1 MYYNTFVLRT
11 FVYIRS
17 VKRVDKIKRNERI
30 SAMIKVLSDAPNKIY
45 TLSYFSDMFGAAKST
60 ISEDI
65 DLAQGILERFSLGA
79 LETVTG
85 AAGGVKFLPATSE
98 DANRRFVSEMCL
110 RMSDPERILPGG
122 YLYMVDILQNPTM
135 VARMGEILAMWFYK
149 TRPDFVMT
157 VETKGI
163 PVALMVARSL
173 NVPLVIC
180 RRDVRITD
188 GSVVTINYLSGSNQR
203 IQTMS
208 LPKRSI
214 KEGQRALIIDDFMKG
229 GGSAKGMMDM
239 LKEFS
244 VVVAG
249 VGVVMATA
257 TPERKMVDDVKAL
270 MVLHSVDELNRRV
283 DVRPSAMFSRNDYL
297 R

>member
-1 MYYNTFVLRT
+1 M
-11 FVYIRS
+11 
-17 VKRVDKIKRNERI
+17 DKIKRNERI

-65 DLAQGILERFSLGA
+65 DLAQSILERFSLGT

-85 AAGGVKFLPATSE
+85 AAGGVKFLPTTSE
-98 DANRRFVSEMCL
+98 EANRRYVTEMCM

-135 VARMGEILAMWFYK
+135 VARMGEILANWFYK

-173 NVPLVIC
+173 NVPLVVC

-257 TPERKMVDDVKAL
+257 SPERKMVDDVKSL
-270 MVLHSVDELNRRV
+270 MVLHSVDEINRRV
-283 DVRPSAMFSRNDYL
+283 DVRPSAMFTRSDLFR
-297 R
+297 

>member
-1 MYYNTFVLRT
+1 MDR
-11 FVYIRS
+11 
-17 VKRVDKIKRNERI
+17 IKRNERI

-45 TLSYFSDMFGAAKST
+45 TLSYFSELFGAAKST

-85 AAGGVKFLPATSE
+85 AAGGVKFLPAASE
-98 DANRRFVSEMCL
+98 EANRRYISEMCL
-110 RMSDPERILPGG
+110 RMSDADRILPGG
-122 YLYMVDILQNPTM
+122 YLYMVDILQNPAM

-149 TRPDFVMT
+149 SRPDYVVT

-173 NVPLVIC
+173 NIPLVVA

-188 GSVVTINYLSGSNQR
+188 GSVVTINYLSGSSQR

-229 GGSAKGMMDM
+229 GGSVKGMMDM
-239 LKEFS
+239 MKEFS

-257 TPERKMVDDVKAL
+257 TPERKMVDDVKSL
-270 MVLHSVDELNRRV
+270 MVLHSVDEQARRV
-283 DVRPSAMFSRNDYL
+283 DVRPSSLFA
-297 R
+297 

>member
-1 MYYNTFVLRT
+1 MDR
-11 FVYIRS
+11 
-17 VKRVDKIKRNERI
+17 IKRNERI

-45 TLSYFSDMFGAAKST
+45 TLSYFSELFGAAKST

-85 AAGGVKFLPATSE
+85 AAGGVKFLPAASE
-98 DANRRFVSEMCL
+98 EANRRYISEMCL
-110 RMSDPERILPGG
+110 RMSAADRILPGG
-122 YLYMVDILQNPTM
+122 YLYMVDILQNPAM

-149 TRPDFVMT
+149 SRPDYVVT

-173 NVPLVIC
+173 NIPLVVA

-188 GSVVTINYLSGSNQR
+188 GSVVTINYLSGSSQR

-229 GGSAKGMMDM
+229 GGSVKGMMDM
-239 LKEFS
+239 MKEFS

-257 TPERKMVDDVKAL
+257 TPERKMVDDVKSL
-270 MVLHSVDELNRRV
+270 MVLHSVDEQARRV
-283 DVRPSAMFSRNDYL
+283 DVRPSSLFARSGY
-297 R
+297 

>member
-1 MYYNTFVLRT
+1 
-11 FVYIRS
+11 
-17 VKRVDKIKRNERI
+17 VDKIKRNERI

-65 DLAQGILERFSLGA
+65 DIAQGILDRFSLGS

-85 AAGGVKFLPATSE
+85 AAGGVKFLPAASK
-98 DANRRFVSEMCL
+98 DANRRYVTEMCL

-122 YLYMVDILQNPTM
+122 YLYMVDILQNPAM

-173 NVPLVIC
+173 NVPLVVC

-257 TPERKMVDDVKAL
+257 APERKMVDDVKSL
-270 MVLHSVDELNRRV
+270 MVLHSVDEINRRV
-283 DVRPSAMFSRNDYL
+283 DVRPSAMFSRNDFF

>member
-1 MYYNTFVLRT
+1 M
-11 FVYIRS
+11 
-17 VKRVDKIKRNERI
+17 DKIKRNERI
-30 SAMIKVLSDAPNKIY
+30 SAMVKILSDAPNKIY
-45 TLSYFSDMFGAAKST
+45 TLSYFSELFGAAKST

-85 AAGGVKFLPATSE
+85 AAGGVKFLPAAGE
-98 DANRRFVSEMCL
+98 DANRRYISEMCL
-110 RMSDPERILPGG
+110 RMSDTDRILPGG
-122 YLYMVDILQNPTM
+122 YLYMVDILQNPAM

-149 TRPDFVMT
+149 SRPDYVVT

-173 NVPLVIC
+173 NIPLVVA

-188 GSVVTINYLSGSNQR
+188 GSVVTINYLSGSSQR

-229 GGSAKGMMDM
+229 GGSVKGMMDM
-239 LKEFS
+239 MKEFS

-257 TPERKMVDDVKAL
+257 TPERKMVDDYKSL
-270 MVLHSVDELNRRV
+270 MVLHSVDEQARRV
-283 DVRPSAMFSRNDYL
+283 DVRPSSLFARSGY
-297 R
+297 

>member
-1 MYYNTFVLRT
+1 M
-11 FVYIRS
+11 
-17 VKRVDKIKRNERI
+17 DKIKRNERI

-65 DLAQGILERFSLGA
+65 DLAQGILERFSLGS

-85 AAGGVKFLPATSE
+85 AAGGVKFLPMGSE
-98 DANRRFVSEMCL
+98 DANRRYVSEMCM

-122 YLYMVDILQNPTM
+122 YLYMVDILQNPAM

-173 NVPLVIC
+173 NVPLVVC

-257 TPERKMVDDVKAL
+257 APERKMVEDVKSL
-270 MVLHSVDELNRRV
+270 MVLHSVDEINRRV
-283 DVRPSAMFSRNDYL
+283 DVRPSPMFNRSDFFR
-297 R
+297 

>member
-1 MYYNTFVLRT
+1 MYYNYECFTN
-11 FVYIRS
+11 IQCEEDAS
-17 VKRVDKIKRNERI
+17 MDKIKRNERI

-45 TLSYFSDMFGAAKST
+45 TLSYFSEMFGAAKST

-85 AAGGVKFLPATSE
+85 AAGGVKFLPAASE
-98 DANRRFVSEMCL
+98 EANRRYISEMCL
-110 RMSDPERILPGG
+110 RMSDADRILPGG
-122 YLYMVDILQNPTM
+122 YLYMVDILQNPAM

-149 TRPDFVMT
+149 SRPDYVVT

-173 NVPLVIC
+173 NIPLVVA

-188 GSVVTINYLSGSNQR
+188 GSVVTINYLSGSSQR

-229 GGSAKGMMDM
+229 GGSVKGMMDM
-239 LKEFS
+239 MKEFS

-257 TPERKMVDDVKAL
+257 TPERKMVDDVKSL
-270 MVLHSVDELNRRV
+270 MILHSVDEQARRV
-283 DVRPSAMFSRNDYL
+283 DVRPSSLFARSGY
-297 R
+297 